1 MPHTDAMA
9 YDEALADRIRELL
22 EAEPGVTEKKMFGG
36 LAFLVDGRM
45 AVAAG
50 SGGVMLL
57 RVPPD
62 DTEAQLQRPGAEP
75 FVMRGREMT
84 GWIGVR
90 PDALGDDSE
99 LAEFVRTGVR
109 YARTLTP

>member
-1 MPHTDAMA
+1 MA
-9 YDEALADRIRELL
+9 YDAAMADRIRAAL
-22 EAEPGVTEKKMFGG
+22 ETESGVTEKKMFGG

-62 DTEAQLQRPGAEP
+62 ETDRHLQRPGAEP

-90 PDALGDDSE
+90 PEALATDSE
-99 LAEFVRTGVR
+99 LEDFVRIGVR

>member
-1 MPHTDAMA
+1 MA
-9 YDEALADRIRELL
+9 YDAAMADRIRAAL
-22 EAEPGVTEKKMFGG
+22 ETEPGVTEKKMFGG

-62 DTEAQLQRPGAEP
+62 ETDEQLQRPGAEP

-90 PDALGDDSE
+90 PDALAGDDDLE
-99 LAEFVRTGVR
+99 AFVRTGVQ

>member
-1 MPHTDAMA
+1 MA
-9 YDEALADRIRELL
+9 YDAAVADRIRAIL
-22 EAEPGVTEKKMFGG
+22 EAEPGITEKKMFGG

-50 SGGVMLL
+50 SGGVILL
-57 RVPPD
+57 RVPPEETD
-62 DTEAQLQRPGAEP
+62 QHLQRPGAEP

-90 PDALGDDSE
+90 PDAIADDDE
-99 LAEFVRTGVR
+99 LEQFVTIGLR
-109 YARTLTP
+109 YARTLTPG